1 MLVLLLLLK
10 CCPLMKSLIQCQCF
24 SICFSFCLWW
34 FCCDSF
40 GRARCFRVRVSS
52 AIHSRYF
59 WSGTTR
65 LQVDKLQPNSTL
77 LINLTACI
85 THCGM
90 YNLNRFRFQLPS
102 PTGGAARVFFFPLQ
116 HLVSVDGVDL
126 SSTAPDTWISR
137 DSFFLSDILLFV
149 FMVSLLARHHA
160 QESKQR
166 KFPNQRETASAMQS
180 QQWSAH
186 MHNTRISC
194 YLCSSPFLFL
204 SPCLSYSLVSSS
216 SPSSLSCVS
225 HFPPVFS
232 RKLWFLSFFRFFLFC
247 LYLIVLSFSFLFMSR
262 LVSFLPLYPSLLPQ
276 YSSSFAYSSLWPF
289 FFLLLFLLR
298 LLLLLLLMIITSWT
312 WADKKRKARRTG
324 ERDKEES

>member
-232 RKLWFLSFFRFFLFC
+232 RKLWFLSFFRFFLFLSLSYC
-247 LYLIVLSFSFLFMSR
+247 SFIFVSLHESSCFVSSSVSFSSSTVLVVVCILFLVAF
-262 LVSFLPLYPSLLPQ
+262 LLPP
-276 YSSSFAYSSLWPF
+276 PF
-289 FFLLLFLLR
+289 PPSPSPPPPPHDHHIVD
-298 LLLLLLLMIITSWT
+298 M
-312 WADKKRKARRTG
+312 G
-324 ERDKEES
+324 G